1 MLIQEVLHKNEK
13 DRLRIDDILEKPFL
27 QEHLQRYAEELQEA
41 KFTYKYA
48 EDFILENVQQKTLN
62 IDML

>member
-13 DRLRIDDILEKPFL
+13 DRLSIDDILEKPFM

-41 KFTYKYA
+41 KFIYKYA
-48 EDFILENVQQKTLN
+48 EDFILENV
-62 IDML
+62 